1 VSDAL
6 VREGWGGTAW
16 ARFRVRLSA
25 ASELTVTADYATA
38 DGTAGAGSDYAA
50 RAGTVTF
57 PPGALERVVR
67 VPVYGDKSV
76 EPDETFRLLLSSPG
90 NAGLAD
96 GEGTATI
103 LNDDGLPGRLQRRPR
118 AE

>member
-1 VSDAL
+1 
-6 VREGWGGTAW
+6 
-16 ARFRVRLSA
+16 
-25 ASELTVTADYATA
+25 
-38 DGTAGAGSDYAA
+38 
-50 RAGTVTF
+50 
-57 PPGALERVVR
+57 